1 MKIYLS
7 HCVLVIPEY
16 YLTQA
21 LSICVN
27 MLSAAMLRCY
37 TESYHAESHI
47 LAIMLSAIILCAI
60 IPNAIIMI
68 FAVFNVSM
76 LIFNP
81 PS

>member
-37 TESYHAESHI
+37 TECFHAESHI
-47 LAIMLSAIILCAI
+47 FSHYVECYYTLCNYTKCHYNDFHSI
-60 IPNAIIMI
+60 
-68 FAVFNVSM
+68 
-76 LIFNP
+76 
-81 PS
+81 